1 MISLETIK
9 EKIPFLDDSGSIC
22 HGYSNADC
30 RLNGWRPVILIT
42 EAAGYGQKFDGYV
55 VTAHLRRCSYVRRE
69 ASIMNEYL
77 CRSLQDVDD
86 CVERIVS
93 KIRSDNAEE
102 HNTEEIPN
110 G

>member
-1 MISLETIK
+1 MISLDTIK

-22 HGYSNADC
+22 HGYSNGDC
-30 RLNGWRPVILIT
+30 RLNGWLPVILIT

-55 VTAHLRRCSYVRRE
+55 VTAHLQETSFKP
-69 ASIMNEYL
+69 EYL
-77 CRSLQDVDD
+77 CCSLQDVDYR
-86 CVERIVS
+86 VERIIS

-102 HNTEEIPN
+102 HNTKEISN